1 MRRRP
6 PRSTRT
12 DTLLPYTTLFRSSRA
27 RTGVALLRDA
37 GDMLGRTAMNE
48 AIERVVIV
56 GGGTAGWLAA
66 ARLASSPRA
75 MAGRL
80 SVTLIVAP
88 DIPTIGVVEGTCQTM
103 RATLAARGMG
113 EGEFQ
118 SEKKTHGK

>member
-48 AIERVVIV
+48 AIERVVFV
-56 GGGTAGWLAA
+56 GGGTACWLAA

-80 SVTLIVAP
+80 SLTLIESTA
-88 DIPTIGVVEGTCQTM
+88 IPTIRVAEGNCPTM
-103 RATLAARGMG
+103 RATLAALVLGAG
-113 EGEFQ
+113 D
-118 SEKKTHGK
+118 